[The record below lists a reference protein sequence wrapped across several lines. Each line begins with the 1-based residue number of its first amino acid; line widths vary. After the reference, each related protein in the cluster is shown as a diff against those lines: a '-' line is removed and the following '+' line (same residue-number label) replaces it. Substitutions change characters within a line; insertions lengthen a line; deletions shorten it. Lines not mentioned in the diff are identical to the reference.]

1 MDRIRLSRSLYLVI
15 NNYMKKIHVFANGA
29 DFISVDGVCYK
40 RVNSRDRID
49 TDSSKVVVHSS
60 AEDCKKKHK

>member
-1 MDRIRLSRSLYLVI
+1 
-15 NNYMKKIHVFANGA
+15 MKKIHVFANGA